1 MGLSDYLVMQ
11 KIIKITI
18 LFTFL
23 FIIGIFYISLTRD
36 TDYNTSSLINKETPE
51 FKIIS
56 FDESKT
62 YTRDDIKKNNYTLI
76 NFWASW
82 CAPCRV
88 EHPILMKLS
97 QKKNLLILGINFK
110 DQNNQAR
117 KFLNELGNPYALLA
131 KDKNGK
137 QSVRFGI
144 YGIPESILINKDL
157 TIIQKFVGPLSV
169 EDYNLIIKIVE

>member
-1 MGLSDYLVMQ
+1 MQ
-11 KIIKITI
+11 KIIKIII
-18 LFTFL
+18 LFIFL
-23 FIIGIFYISLTRD
+23 FVIGIFYISLTRD
-36 TDYNTSSLINKETPE
+36 TNYNTSSLINKETPE

-56 FDESKT
+56 FDNSNS

-82 CAPCRV
+82 CAPCKI

-97 QKKNLLILGINFK
+97 QKKNLMILGINFK
-110 DQNNQAR
+110 DKERQA
-117 KFLNELGNPYALLA
+117 KTFLSELGNPYDLLA

-137 QSVRFGI
+137 QTVRFGV

-157 TIIQKFVGPLSV
+157 MIIQKFVGPLSF
-169 EDYNLIIKIVE
+169 EDYNNIIKIIE